1 MKIISFSR
9 DSDAEVVINPKV
21 PGTYDVAIKTGDN
34 TEMVSAVS
42 AGEAWVYIRNYET
55 KVPMKIMLDFAE
67 LAIRSMQV
75 ASPSYKVALKAEV
88 TDAE

>member
-21 PGTYDVAIKTGDN
+21 PGTYDVAIKTEDS

-42 AGEAWVYIRNYET
+42 AGEAWMYIRNYEA

-75 ASPSYKVALKAEV
+75 VTPSYKLILNPEV

>member
-1 MKIISFSR
+1 MKVISFSR
-9 DSDAEVVINPKV
+9 DSDAEVEINPKV
-21 PGTYDVAIKTGDN
+21 PGTYDVSIKTVDS

-42 AGEAWVYIRNYET
+42 AGEAWMYIRNYEA

-75 ASPSYKVALKAEV
+75 HNQPYTIVLNPEV

>member
-1 MKIISFSR
+1 MKVISFSR
-9 DSDAEVVINPKV
+9 DSDAEVEINPKV
-21 PGTYDVAIKTGDN
+21 PGTYDVSIKTVDS

-42 AGEAWVYIRNYET
+42 AGEAWMYIRNYDA

-67 LAIRSMQV
+67 LAI
-75 ASPSYKVALKAEV
+75 ASSLKSKDTYNVTLNPEV